1 MKCYKNNKINGKK
14 WVIKKGNIKGE
25 QMKNLII
32 DIKNWI
38 EWKKFIN
45 KYRYLELTERKRT
58 KENTDKLLRREY
70 GRKIHRSNR

>member
-1 MKCYKNNKINGKK
+1 
-14 WVIKKGNIKGE
+14 
-25 QMKNLII
+25 MKNLII

-45 KYRYLELTERKRT
+45 KCRYLELTERKRT